1 MDYNTVYIITGRKTM
16 LLIGNGKIVTRD
28 AACPF
33 IENGAVLVDGNIIR
47 EVGDS
52 AALRTKHPDVDFID
66 ARGRL
71 VMPGFINTHM
81 HYYSTFARGISLG
94 GRPATTFGEV
104 LSGLWWRLDKQLTLE
119 DVYYSCVGPMID
131 EVRSGVTS
139 VIDHHASPFAVEGS
153 LFKIAEASKLFG
165 IRSNLC
171 YEVSDRDG
179 EKIALAGIRE
189 NADFAKYCREKGDD
203 MTGALFGMHA
213 QLTISEKTLEKCI
226 QAADAAGIGF
236 HIHCA
241 EGIEDVV
248 DALAKYNLRVI
259 ERLHKYG
266 VLSKKSIAV
275 HCIHVTSEEIDLLRD
290 SGVAVAHNPQS
301 NMGNAVGVSPV
312 LDMLKRGVL
321 VGMGTDGYAAD
332 VLESYKT
339 AAILHK
345 HARGLPSVAWGE
357 PPAMLFANNK
367 AIMER
372 FIKGKVGTLAKDHYA
387 DIIVV
392 DYKGPT
398 PVNANTINSHIL
410 FGITGR
416 HVDTTIINGRIVMRD
431 RVLVNIDEEALL
443 AKSRE
448 LAQKLWERI

>member
-1 MDYNTVYIITGRKTM
+1 MI
-16 LLIGNGKIVTRD
+16 LIGNGRIVTRD
-28 AACPF
+28 KTCAF
-33 IENGAVLVDGNIIR
+33 IENGAVLVDGKIII
-47 EVGDS
+47 ETGES
-52 AALRTKHPDVDFID
+52 SALRAKYPGAEFID
-66 ARGRL
+66 AKGRL

-81 HYYSTFARGISLG
+81 HYYSTFARGIALG
-94 GRPATTFGEV
+94 GKPATTFGEI
-104 LSGLWWRLDKQLTLE
+104 LTGLWWRLDKQLTLD

-153 LFKIAEASKLFG
+153 LFRIAEAAKLFG

-179 EKIALAGIRE
+179 EKIALSGIKE
-189 NADFAKYCREKGDD
+189 NADFAKYCKGQNDD
-203 MTGALFGMHA
+203 MLGSLFGMHA
-213 QLTISEKTLEKCI
+213 QMTISEKTLALCAE
-226 QAADAAGIGF
+226 AAAGAGVGF
-236 HIHCA
+236 HVHAA

-248 DALAKYNLRVI
+248 DAVAKYGMRVI
-259 ERLHKYG
+259 ERLYKSG

-275 HCIHVTSEEIDLLRD
+275 HCIHVTDEEIEMLKE
-290 SGVAVAHNPQS
+290 SGVAMAHNPQS
-301 NMGNAVGVSPV
+301 NMGNAVGVSPA
-312 LDMLKRGVL
+312 LDMLKNGVL

-345 HARGLPSVAWGE
+345 HAKGLPSVAWAE
-357 PPAMLFANNK
+357 PVAMLFENNK
-367 AIMER
+367 TIMER

-387 DIIVV
+387 DIIIV

-410 FGITGR
+410 FGISGR
-416 HVDTTIINGRIVMRD
+416 HVDTNMINGKVIMKD
-431 RVLVNIDEEALL
+431 RVLLNIDEEALM

-448 LAQKLWERI
+448 QAQRLWERI